1 MDVVNLL
8 LVFIIIL
15 FVAALLFLFA
25 RRLRAGYRP
34 GLRPLP
40 AYDALANQVGRAVE
54 SGRRVHFAIGR
65 ASLIGTAAPTS
76 VAALKALDYLAQDG
90 CLSGVPPVATVGEG
104 TLLPAAQ
111 DSLRFAYEQ
120 TARPAEFSPQ
130 MVQFLAAEGF
140 PMAYA
145 AGVTEVIHR
154 GGVGSNIMMGRFDS
168 EVAIITEA
176 GSRAK
181 VEQVI
186 GSDNPIALSVAAVV
200 TDDVLIGEEM
210 LASGA
215 YLEGRPAQVAS
226 LQTQD
231 LLRLLICGAILVVAL
246 VRVVIG

>member
-8 LVFIIIL
+8 IVFIIIL
-15 FVAALLFLFA
+15 FAAALLYLFG

-40 AYDALANQVGRAVE
+40 AYTVLTNQVGRAVE
-54 SGRRVHFAIGR
+54 SGRRVHFAAGR
-65 ASLIGTAAPTS
+65 AGLAGTAAPTS

-90 CLSGVPPVATVGEG
+90 CPSGVPPVVTVGEG

-111 DSLRFAYEQ
+111 DSLRAAYAQ
-120 TARPAEFSPQ
+120 TARPADFSPQ
-130 MVQFLAAEGF
+130 MAQFLAAEAY

-145 AGVTEVIHR
+145 AGVTEVIHH
-154 GGVGSNIMMGRFDS
+154 GGVGSNIMMGRFGS

-176 GSRAK
+176 AARAR

-186 GSDNPIALSVAAVV
+186 GSDDLEALSVAAVV
-200 TDDVLIGEEM
+200 TDNVLIGEEL
-210 LASGA
+210 LASPA
-215 YLEGRPAQVAS
+215 YLEGLPAQVAS

-231 LLRLLICGAILVVAL
+231 LLRLLVGGAILLVAL
-246 VRVVIG
+246 VRLVTG

>member
-8 LVFIIIL
+8 IVFIIIL
-15 FVAALLFLFA
+15 FTAALLYLFA

-40 AYDALANQVGRAVE
+40 AYAVLSNQVGRAVE
-54 SGRRVHFAIGR
+54 SGRRVHFAAGR
-65 ASLIGTAAPTS
+65 ASLIGPAAPTS

-90 CLSGVPPVATVGEG
+90 CPSGVPPLATVGEG

-111 DSLRFAYEQ
+111 DSLRFGYAQ
-120 TARPAEFSPQ
+120 AARPGDFSPQ
-130 MVQFLAAEGF
+130 MVQFLAAEAF

-154 GGVGSNIMMGRFDS
+154 GGIGSNIMMGRFGS

-176 GSRAK
+176 ATRAR

-186 GSDNPIALSVAAVV
+186 GSDDPVALGVAAAV
-200 TDDVLIGEEM
+200 TENVLIGEEL

-215 YLEGRPAQVAS
+215 YLEGQPAQVAS

-231 LLRLLICGAILVVAL
+231 LLRLLVGGAILLVAL
-246 VRVVIG
+246 VRVVTG

>member
-8 LVFIIIL
+8 IVFIIIL
-15 FVAALLFLFA
+15 FTAALLYLFA

-40 AYDALANQVGRAVE
+40 AYAVLSNQVGRAVE
-54 SGRRVHFAIGR
+54 SGRRVHFAAGR
-65 ASLIGTAAPTS
+65 ASLIGPAAPTS

-90 CLSGVPPVATVGEG
+90 CPSGVPPLATVGEG

-111 DSLRFAYEQ
+111 DSLRFGYAQ
-120 TARPAEFSPQ
+120 AARPGDFSPQ
-130 MVQFLAAEGF
+130 MVQFLAAEAF

-154 GGVGSNIMMGRFDS
+154 GGIGSNIMMGRFGS

-176 GSRAK
+176 ATRAR

-186 GSDNPIALSVAAVV
+186 GSDDPVALGVAAVV
-200 TDDVLIGEEM
+200 TENVLIGEEL

-215 YLEGRPAQVAS
+215 YLEGQPAQVAS

-231 LLRLLICGAILVVAL
+231 LLRLLVGGAILLVAL
-246 VRVVIG
+246 VRVVTG

>member
-8 LVFIIIL
+8 IVFIIII
-15 FVAALLFLFA
+15 FTAALLYLFA

-40 AYDALANQVGRAVE
+40 AYAVLSNQVGRAVE
-54 SGRRVHFAIGR
+54 SGRRVHFAVGR

-90 CLSGVPPVATVGEG
+90 CPSGVPPLATVGEG

-111 DSLRFAYEQ
+111 DSLRFGYAQ
-120 TARPAEFSPQ
+120 AARPGDFSPQ
-130 MVQFLAAEGF
+130 MVQFLAAEAF

-154 GGVGSNIMMGRFDS
+154 GGIGSNIMMGRFGS

-176 GSRAK
+176 ATRAR

-186 GSDNPIALSVAAVV
+186 GSDDPVALGVAAAV
-200 TDDVLIGEEM
+200 TENVLIGEEL

-215 YLEGRPAQVAS
+215 YLEGQPAQVAS

-231 LLRLLICGAILVVAL
+231 LLRLLVGGAILLVAL
-246 VRVVIG
+246 VRVVTG

>member
-1 MDVVNLL
+1 MDVIDLL
-8 LVFIIIL
+8 IVSIIIL
-15 FVAALLFLFA
+15 FTAALLYLFS

-40 AYDALANQVGRAVE
+40 PFAVLSDQVGRAVE

-65 ASLIGTAAPTS
+65 AGLTGPAAPTS

-90 CLSGVPPVATVGEG
+90 CPSGVPPVVTVGDG

-111 DSLRFAYEQ
+111 DSLRSAYAQ
-120 TARPAEFSPQ
+120 TARPADFSPQ
-130 MVQFLAAEGF
+130 MAQFLAAEGF

-145 AGVTEVIHR
+145 AGVTHVIHQ
-154 GGVGSNIMMGRFDS
+154 GGVGSNIMMGQFGA
-168 EVAIITEA
+168 EVGIITEA
-176 GSRAK
+176 ASRAR

-186 GSDNPIALSVAAVV
+186 GSDDPVALSVAAVV
-200 TDDVLIGEEM
+200 TDNVLIGEEL

-215 YLEGRPAQVAS
+215 YLEGRPAQIAS

-231 LLRLLICGAILVVAL
+231 LLRLLVAGAILLVAL
-246 VRVVIG
+246 VRLVIG